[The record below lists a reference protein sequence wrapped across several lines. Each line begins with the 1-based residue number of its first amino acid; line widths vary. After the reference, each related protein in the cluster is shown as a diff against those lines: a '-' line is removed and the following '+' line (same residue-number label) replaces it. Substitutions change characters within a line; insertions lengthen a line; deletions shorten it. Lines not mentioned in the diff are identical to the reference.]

1 MITLVQLIQEFSN
14 SDGTLVVPEDKT
26 AMFEE
31 ALNGIN
37 RKSMKEKK
45 KQKKKVKDPN
55 APKRPTSAYMIWLN
69 KNRKEIKE
77 IHFGDFDSITN
88 WSLDEKV
95 KYYETKG
102 LDIPTEDGKPRVV
115 ALVTSKAGLLWKE
128 LSDDDRMPYDQ
139 MFKEAQEK
147 YATLKETYV
156 PKDKTLEIKIPDD
169 WSGPHMNLSI
179 KNTIKDSDGKTIKL
193 FETFG
198 EALEQANELDTQC
211 FGITQTKR
219 GFSVRIGKMD
229 KCSKSIASWTKN
241 DFVNPVKSGRG
252 RPKTKVEDSD
262 DEDIIESPD
271 VEDGLEVEELIVD
284 GTTYFY
290 DDKTN
295 DVYDPET
302 SELVGKYVDGSIV

>member
-102 LDIPTEDGKPRVV
+102 LDIQLKMVNLE
-115 ALVTSKAGLLWKE
+115 LW
-128 LSDDDRMPYDQ
+128 
-139 MFKEAQEK
+139 
-147 YATLKETYV
+147 
-156 PKDKTLEIKIPDD
+156 
-169 WSGPHMNLSI
+169 H
-179 KNTIKDSDGKTIKL
+179 
-193 FETFG
+193 
-198 EALEQANELDTQC
+198 
-211 FGITQTKR
+211 
-219 GFSVRIGKMD
+219 
-229 KCSKSIASWTKN
+229 
-241 DFVNPVKSGRG
+241 
-252 RPKTKVEDSD
+252 
-262 DEDIIESPD
+262 
-271 VEDGLEVEELIVD
+271 
-284 GTTYFY
+284 
-290 DDKTN
+290 
-295 DVYDPET
+295 
-302 SELVGKYVDGSIV
+302 